1 MAVISPAEEETL
13 MPDAPAPFLLVT
25 GASSG
30 IGRAMAVALSD
41 RYRLILNGRDPARLE
56 ETRQA
61 CRTPDDHLSWARD
74 LADVTTLADALAGF
88 LAEHRAPVAGFVH
101 CAAIL
106 KVLPLRSIGIAHAQ
120 EVMNTNVL
128 AAMEIVRVLTRKAVN
143 AKTLNSVVFISSIAA
158 QFGAKGF
165 AAYCASKAA
174 LDGLMKALAVEL
186 GPQVRVN
193 SVLPGGVRTPMTDAM
208 FDDPVTAERL
218 TRNYPL
224 GVGLPSDIADAVAF
238 LLSPEA
244 RWITGHQMVVDGGR
258 SANISA

>member
-1 MAVISPAEEETL
+1 MS
-13 MPDAPAPFLLVT
+13 DDPAPYLLIT

-30 IGRAMAVALSD
+30 IGREMAISLSD
-41 RYRLILNGRDPARLE
+41 RYRLILGGRDAARLE

-61 CRTPDDHLSWARD
+61 CRSPERHLCWARD
-74 LADVTTLADALAGF
+74 LAEIATLADALAAF
-88 LAEHRAPVAGFVH
+88 LAEHDAPVGGFVH

-106 KVLPLRSIGIAHAQ
+106 KVLPLRSITTAHAQ
-120 EVMNTNVL
+120 DVMNTNVL
-128 AAMEIVRVLTRKAVN
+128 SAMEITRVLTRKQVN
-143 AKTLNSVVFISSIAA
+143 AKNLTAIVFISSIAS

-165 AAYCASKAA
+165 TAYCASKAA

-193 SVLPGGVRTPMTDAM
+193 SVLPGGVRTPMTAAM

-218 TRNYPL
+218 LRDYPL
-224 GVGLPSDIADAVAF
+224 GVGLPSDISDAVAF
-238 LLSPEA
+238 LLSDQA
-244 RWITGHQMVVDGGR
+244 RWITGQQLAVDGGR